1 MIDPPATV
9 IARAKLAG
17 VLEGLDGDRLRV
29 IAFIVEQGSSAEL
42 AARLRPLDVAAI
54 GKAERPAITAEQ
66 WALGS
71 VLAALR
77 NVEHLIKPVSR

>member
-1 MIDPPATV
+1 MSEPAATV
-9 IARAKLAG
+9 VARARLVGA
-17 VLEGLDGDRLRV
+17 LEGLDGDRLRV

-42 AARLRPLDVAAI
+42 AARLRPLDDAAI
-54 GKAERPAITAEQ
+54 GKAERPATTAEQ